1 MDKDAAFQDRLI
13 SPAPHIEDEGPD
25 NTLRPSL
32 LREFIGQ
39 DRLKDNLEVFIRAA
53 RGRGEALDHCLFYG
67 PPGLGKTTLAYII
80 AQEMGVKM
88 RVTSGPALERS
99 GDLAAI
105 LTNLEERDVL
115 FIDEIHRLNPTVEET
130 LYPAMEDFRLDI
142 VIGQGPSAR
151 TIKLELPRFTLVGA
165 TTRTGLITSPLRG
178 RFGISARLEL
188 YKPEELLD
196 IIVRSSRILDVHLE
210 EKGGREIAWRS
221 RGTPRVANRLLRRVR
236 DFAQVEGDGV
246 ITKTIANRS
255 LERLGVDAF
264 GLDGMDKLILETI
277 IEKFNGGPVGIDAL
291 SAVVSEQK
299 DTIEEVYEPY
309 LLQCGLIQRTPR
321 GRTATS
327 LAYGHLGITMPQR
340 RSGQPG
346 LFDDA

>member
-25 NTLRPSL
+25 YTLRPSL
-32 LREFIGQ
+32 LKEFIGQ
-39 DRLKDNLEVFIRAA
+39 NRLKDNLEVFIRAA

-151 TIKLELPRFTLVGA
+151 TIKLDLPRFTLVGA

-178 RFGISARLEL
+178 RFGISSRLEL
-188 YKPEELLD
+188 YSPEELLD
-196 IIVRSSRILDVHLE
+196 IIVRSSRILDVRLE

-246 ITKTIANRS
+246 ITKAIANRS

-264 GLDGMDKLILETI
+264 GLDGMDKLILQTI

-327 LAYGHLGITMPQR
+327 LAYGHLGISMPLR
-340 RSGQPG
+340 RPGQPG